1 MKLLFSFS
9 VTVSLLLA
17 VTVTPAIADDFYDVT
32 VVKVKDAKTLIVDIR
47 NLPPVF
53 GSRIS
58 VEISGIMVPKSDGQ
72 CVLEARLAYEAKRFI
87 NYFIQGGSRINLY
100 NMTRADKS
108 FSLGGRIEVDGED
121 LGQFLINEGIALPTH
136 SAVNPFVWC
145 EKPEE
150 EV

>member
-1 MKLLFSFS
+1 MKLIFSFF

-17 VTVTPAIADDFYDVT
+17 VTVTPASADDFYDVT
-32 VVKVKDAKTLIVDIR
+32 VVQVKDAKTLIVDIR

-87 NYFIQGGSRINLY
+87 NYFIQGSSKVNLY
-100 NMTRADKS
+100 NMTRAKDS
-108 FSLGGRIEVDGED
+108 FRLQGRIEVDGED
-121 LGQFLINEGIALPTH
+121 LGQFLINEEIALPTH
-136 SAVNPFVWC
+136 SASNLFVWC
-145 EKPEE
+145 EKLE